1 MRERRATT
9 GFKAAGIATGK
20 SNGAKSSRKESIK
33 SANPKQTV
41 TKPKKRAAPAQ
52 EESEDDLEDFG
63 NVEIDINSDEEDE
76 EINEDDAEESD
87 DAVEEFPEDQSEDE
101 EEEVAADENEDE
113 DEDEDEDYM
122 AGDSLDE
129 EDWNEEA
136 KISQSDDSHR
146 PVKLPEIEAD
156 YDSDSSTE
164 DVENT
169 VGNVPMEWYDDFP
182 HIGYDID
189 GKRVLR
195 PAKGDELEKFLSTMD
210 DPDSWRSVSVDK
222 EGKDMVL
229 NDEELDIIRRIQ
241 GGDIPDADYNPYEP
255 TVEWFSSKKEIM
267 PLSAAPEP
275 KRRFVPSK
283 WEAKKV
289 MKIVRAIRTGRIV
302 PRKPATEKP
311 RFYNL
316 WGDEDEPREDHI
328 MHIPAPKM
336 KLPEHDESYNPPEE
350 YLPSEQEI
358 KEWKDLDPEDRPK
371 NYLPAK
377 YNSLRQV
384 PAYGKFI
391 QERFERCLDLYL
403 APRVRKNRLNID
415 PDSLIPKLPS
425 PKDLQPFPTQ
435 QSISY
440 EGHTGR
446 IRCFSLDPV
455 GLYMIS
461 GSDDQTVRLWEIST
475 GRCLNTWTFDGVIH
489 SIAWNPNRDLC
500 MFAVSVGHGM
510 VTLITPPRIGSP
522 EQISLTDEYI
532 QQGYAAMSTAG
543 NDDKEARN
551 PIPWIKPN
559 GADQE
564 KLGYRVHLSHTQAV
578 KQITWHRKGDY
589 FSTVA
594 PDAKNLAVL
603 IHQITKY
610 QTQAP
615 FRKLKGLVQR
625 VMFHPTKPLFF
636 VATQLYVRVYNLM
649 KQELIKT
656 LQSGVKWISSLDV
669 HPGGDNVIVGS
680 YDKRL
685 CWFDLDLSARPYK
698 TLRYH
703 SQAIRQVTFHRR
715 YPLFASASDDG
726 SIQIFHG
733 MVYNDL
739 LQNPLIVPVK
749 ILRGHQ
755 VVNSL
760 GVLDIEF
767 HPTQPW
773 IVSSGAD
780 HSLRL
785 WT

>member
-9 GFKAAGIATGK
+9 GFKVAGIATGK
-20 SNGAKSSRKESIK
+20 SNGAKSSRKEPIK
-33 SANPKQTV
+33 ATNPKQTV
-41 TKPKKRAAPAQ
+41 TKSKKRAAPAQ
-52 EESEDDLEDFG
+52 EEVEDDLEDFG

-76 EINEDDAEESD
+76 EIDENDAEESD
-87 DAVEEFPEDQSEDE
+87 NEVEEFPEDQSEGED
-101 EEEVAADENEDE
+101 VAADENEDE
-113 DEDEDEDYM
+113 DEEEEEDDDYM

-129 EDWNEEA
+129 EDWNEEV
-136 KISQSDDSHR
+136 KISNDSQR
-146 PVKLPEIEAD
+146 PTKLPEIEAD

-210 DPDSWRSVSVDK
+210 DPDSWRSVAVDK

-255 TVEWFSSKKEIM
+255 TVEWFSSKKEVM

-275 KRRFVPSK
+275 KRRFIPSK

-358 KEWKDLDPEDRPK
+358 QAWKDLDPEDRPK
-371 NYLPAK
+371 NYLPTK

-384 PAYGKFI
+384 PAYGRFI

-446 IRCFSLDPV
+446 IRCFSLDPI

-461 GSDDQTVRLWEIST
+461 GSDDQTVRLWEIAT
-475 GRCLNTWTFDGVIH
+475 GRCLNTWTFDGVIQ

-500 MFAVSVGHGM
+500 MFAVSVGHGN

-532 QQGYAAMSTAG
+532 QQGYAAMSTAAS
-543 NDDKEARN
+543 DDKEARN

-559 GADQE
+559 VSDQE

-589 FSTVA
+589 FATVA

-749 ILRGHQ
+749 ILRGHS

>member
-1 MRERRATT
+1 MRDRRTGN
-9 GFKAAGIATGK
+9 GFKVADTSATK
-20 SNGAKSSRKESIK
+20 SNGAKFVRKETNKPDTLK
-33 SANPKQTV
+33 SEPVKSN
-41 TKPKKRAAPAQ
+41 KRTAPAE
-52 EESEDDLEDFG
+52 EESEDELEDFG
-63 NVEIDINSDEEDE
+63 DVDIDIESDDDE
-76 EINEDDAEESD
+76 EIQEGDVDDSDGDIDEFPEENEKDQDENTLVGEEGEEEEEEEESD
-87 DAVEEFPEDQSEDE
+87 
-101 EEEVAADENEDE
+101 
-113 DEDEDEDYM
+113 DYM

-129 EDWNEEA
+129 EDWNEEV
-136 KISQSDDSHR
+136 KTSEKKDSDKPDR
-146 PVKLPEIEAD
+146 LPEIEAD

-169 VGNVPMEWYDDFP
+169 VGKVPMEWYDDFP

-210 DPDSWRSVSVDK
+210 DPDSWRSVAVDK
-222 EGKDMVL
+222 EGKDVVL
-229 NDEELDIIRRIQ
+229 NDEELDIIRRLQ
-241 GGDIPDADYNPYEP
+241 GGDIPDAAYDPYEP
-255 TVEWFSSKKEIM
+255 TIEWFSSKKEVM

-275 KRRFVPSK
+275 KSRFIPSK
-283 WEAKKV
+283 WEAKKI

-302 PRKPATEKP
+302 PRKPASEKP

-316 WGDEDEPREDHI
+316 WGDDEQPREDHI
-328 MHIPAPKM
+328 MQVPAPKM
-336 KLPEHDESYNPPEE
+336 KLPDHDESYNPPEE
-350 YLPSEQEI
+350 YLPTEEEI
-358 KEWKDLDPEDRPK
+358 KEWEELDPEDRPK
-371 NYLPAK
+371 NYLPQK
-377 YNSLRQV
+377 FNSLRQV
-384 PAYGKFI
+384 PAYNRFI

-455 GLYMIS
+455 GLYMVS
-461 GSDDQTVRLWEIST
+461 GSDDNTVKLWEIST
-475 GRCLNTWTFDGVIH
+475 GRCLKTWKFDSVIH
-489 SIAWNPNRDLC
+489 SVAWNPNRELC
-500 MFAVSVGHGM
+500 VFAVSVGHGN
-510 VTLITPPRIGSP
+510 VILIAPPRIGSP
-522 EQISLTDEYI
+522 EQTTLTDQYF

-543 NDDKEARN
+543 DDKDAKN
-551 PIPWIKPN
+551 PIPWVKPSEE
-559 GADQE
+559 DQE
-564 KLGYRVHLSHTQAV
+564 NLGYRVQLSHTQAV

-589 FSTVA
+589 FATVA

-610 QTQAP
+610 QSQAP

-625 VMFHPTKPLFF
+625 VMFHPIKPLFF

-649 KQELIKT
+649 KQELLKT

-685 CWFDLDLSARPYK
+685 CWFDLDLSSRPYK

-703 SQAIRQVTFHRR
+703 SQAIRQVTFHKR
-715 YPLFASASDDG
+715 YPLFASSSDDG

-749 ILRGHQ
+749 ILRGHS
-755 VVNSL
+755 VVSSL

-773 IVSSGAD
+773 ILSSGAD
-780 HSLRL
+780 HTLRL